1 MIHLLKSKIQI
12 KKIFDEGLVLKKDG
26 LLLKYLK
33 LDQKEFFFGVSVP
46 KKNFKSAVDRNLI
59 KRRLKEVVRK
69 SVKSNPLNSGVSFF
83 LIYNFKTVK
92 DSKKLSVLFENLRNS
107 L

>member
-1 MIHLLKSKIQI
+1 MIRLLKSKIQI

>member
-26 LLLKYLK
+26 LLLKYIE
-33 LDQKEFFFGVSVP
+33 LDQKGVFFGVSVP

-59 KRRLKEVVRK
+59 KRRLKEIVRN
-69 SVKSNPLNSGVSFF
+69 SVKSNPLNNGFSFF
-83 LIYNFKTVK
+83 LIYNFKTIK
-92 DSKKLSVLFENLRNS
+92 DSKKLSVLFESLRNS